1 MGSLAD
7 DRPRPVLRSFPGHAV
22 TATALALVLAACGGG
37 GSGRSPI
44 STPPPAPA
52 PTPAPA
58 PPPPVFLT
66 AEIQR
71 SDGPEQHGAVTA
83 WQAGR
88 TGAGQT
94 IAIIDTGIDTG
105 NSEFAGRI
113 HPASA
118 DVTGAGRTIQQE
130 DDHGT
135 NVALIAAAAR
145 NNSGVVGIAYDARV
159 LVLRADTRASCAD
172 TGGNTNE
179 PSCTFN
185 TASVAAGI
193 DAAVAAGAR
202 VVNISLGGNDGIGT
216 SMRLAVGRAAAAGVV
231 IVVAAGNDGEGD
243 ERAINTTQPSA
254 FASQLRDAG
263 GDNVIIVGAVDE
275 GGQRSV
281 FSQPAGSAQAA
292 WYLSARGE
300 RVCCV
305 YEGSQ
310 IFVGR
315 DAGGAY
321 NLLFSGTSFATPQVA
336 GAVALLAQAFPNLT
350 GREIVRLLLDTAR
363 DAGAAGVDAVYGAG
377 ILDIAR
383 AFAPRGALT
392 LAGGTMVVSA
402 GSGAITGSPAMG
414 DAPAKAGPMT
424 GVALD
429 SYARAYNVDLGRGA
443 RGAGLQPKLGAA
455 LAEGARVA
463 GEGAGPLALAYTVS
477 APAPGAATPFVRA
490 LRLTGE
496 ESEGA
501 RLLAARAALRIA
513 PGIDVALGFREGTA
527 GLAAQLRGAEEPAF
541 LIAAPAVGDSG
552 FARGSDGAAVLR
564 REVAG
569 WGLSGGI
576 ERGQVWRGYD
586 LGLAEMLPGAPRE
599 PLRFA
604 AATLGADRRFGPVT
618 ASLGASWLAEERTLL
633 GARFAPGLGFAG
645 ADSLFLDASGR
656 ADLAGGWQ
664 LGAAFRQGWSRARAA
679 GLIADFAP
687 LTSNAWSFDVT
698 RADTLLT
705 GDSLAFRLSQPLR
718 VTGGGLAVSL
728 PVAWDYATL
737 RPSYGL
743 QTLALAPEGR
753 EIDAELA
760 WQGPLWGG
768 AAAASLYWRQDPGH
782 YAALPAD
789 KGVAVKWSRA
799 F

>member
-7 DRPRPVLRSFPGHAV
+7 DRLRLVLRSFPNRAAA
-22 TATALALVLAACGGG
+22 ATALALALAACGGG

-44 STPPPAPA
+44 STPPPVPA
-52 PTPAPA
+52 PTPTPT
-58 PPPPVFLT
+58 PPPPVLIT
-66 AEIQR
+66 PEVQR
-71 SDGPEQHGAVTA
+71 SDGPEQHGAVTV

-105 NSEFAGRI
+105 NTEFAGRI

-118 DVTGAGRTIQQE
+118 DVTGAGRTIQAE

-135 NVALIAAAAR
+135 NVALVAGAAR
-145 NNSGVVGIAYDARV
+145 NNSGVVGIAYDASL
-159 LVLRADTRASCAD
+159 LVLRADARGTCAD

-179 PSCTFN
+179 PSCSFN

-202 VVNISLGGNDGIGT
+202 VVNVSLGGDDGIGT
-216 SMRLAVGRAAAAGVV
+216 QMRLAVGRAAAAGVV
-231 IVVAAGNDGEGD
+231 IVVAAGNDGEGK
-243 ERAINTTQPSA
+243 ERATNTTQPSA
-254 FASQLRDAG
+254 FATQLRDAG
-263 GDNVIIVGAVDE
+263 GDNVIIVGSVDE
-275 GGQRSV
+275 GDQRSV
-281 FSQPAGSAQAA
+281 FSQPAGTAQAA

-350 GREIVRLLLDTAR
+350 GRQIVRLLLDSAR

-383 AFAPRGALT
+383 AFAPRGALV
-392 LAGGTMVVSA
+392 LAGGTTVVHA
-402 GSGAITGSPAMG
+402 GIGAITGSPAMG
-414 DAPAKAGPMT
+414 DAPANAGPVT

-429 SYARAYNVDLGRGA
+429 SYSRAYNVDLARGA

-455 LAEGARVA
+455 LAQGARTA

-513 PGIDVALGFREGTA
+513 PGTDVALGFREGAA

-541 LIAAPAVGDSG
+541 MIAPAAGGDAG
-552 FARGSDGAAVLR
+552 FVRGSDGAAVLR
-564 REVAG
+564 HEIGG
-569 WGLSGGI
+569 WGLTGGI
-576 ERGQVWRGYD
+576 ERGTVWRGYD
-586 LGLAEMLPGAPRE
+586 LGTAEMLPGAPRE
-599 PLRFA
+599 PLRFST
-604 AATLGADRRFGPVT
+604 ATLVADRRFGPVT

-645 ADSLFLDASGR
+645 ANSLFLDFAAR
-656 ADLAGGWQ
+656 ADLWGPWQ
-664 LGAAFRQGWSRARAA
+664 LGASWRQGWSRARAS
-679 GLIADFAP
+679 GLVADAEP
-687 LTSNAWSFDVT
+687 MTSNGWSLDVS
-698 RADTLLT
+698 RADTLIA
-705 GDSLAFRLSQPLR
+705 GDSLGFRISQPLR
-718 VTGGGLAVSL
+718 VTSGGLAFRL
-728 PVAWDYATL
+728 PTAWDYATL
-737 RPSYGL
+737 LPSYGV
-743 QTLALAPEGR
+743 QTITLAPEGR

-760 WQGPLWGG
+760 WRGSLWGG
-768 AAAASLYWRQDPGH
+768 AAAASLYYRTDPGH
-782 YAALPAD
+782 HADLPDDAGMALR
-789 KGVAVKWSRA
+789 WSRS